1 MTKPSTRRRAW
12 LIASAGCTPLLV
24 AAPAW
29 SQDDVA
35 SQLKAL
41 RAQVEAQTRELETQK
56 SALQTQDHLLHE
68 QAAEIEALK
77 AKGSEAA
84 PPAEPPEA
92 LATFRG
98 LGLSGLQA
106 PGSDGAGSPA
116 ANAQPA
122 AAQASPTPAAQTAAD
137 AAAQPAATAQPSP
150 APPVQTAQAQ
160 TPQTQTADAQAAPAQ
175 APQAQP
181 AAAQPA
187 QAPPPPP
194 PPPPAASP
202 PPQPVGEAPPPSQAA
217 AATVTQALPE
227 FMGVLTAPGHWVIEP
242 QFEYLHASTN
252 ELVFRGVQIVPGL
265 QIGLIDATTAE
276 RDTLSTALDIRT
288 GLTHRIELEV
298 RAPFVYRH
306 DTTTTLEQKDTSETL
321 TETVSNS
328 DIGDVE
334 VIGRYQLNSSRNNS
348 AIWIGALDVKT
359 NTGLGPYDVTYD
371 AFGVAQKEATGS
383 GFWSIEPTVSV
394 LYPTDPVVL
403 FASVGYIYSI
413 SRDVNKQITSNVTV
427 QHVNPGGSPVGSVG
441 FAFALNDRFS
451 FSLGYKHSYIRP
463 TETQLNGVWTSS
475 QALQIGVS
483 TFSMSYRITPTINLS
498 DSFEFGVT
506 RDAPDLH
513 ILTRLSFFF

>member
-12 LIASAGCTPLLV
+12 LIAGAGCTPLLV

-29 SQDDVA
+29 SQDDVV

-41 RAQVEAQTRELETQK
+41 RAQVEAQTHELETQK

-68 QAAEIEALK
+68 QSAEIEALK
-77 AKGSEAA
+77 AKDSEA
-84 PPAEPPEA
+84 AEPPEA

-98 LGLSGLQA
+98 LGLSGVQA

-116 ANAQPA
+116 ANAQP
-122 AAQASPTPAAQTAAD
+122 
-137 AAAQPAATAQPSP
+137 SP
-150 APPVQTAQAQ
+150 APPIQTAQAQ
-160 TPQTQTADAQAAPAQ
+160 AAETQAAPAQAAPAQ
-175 APQAQP
+175 
-181 AAAQPA
+181 PA
-187 QAPPPPP
+187 QVD
-194 PPPPAASP
+194 PPPPAGSP

-276 RDTLSTALDIRT
+276 RDTVSTALDVRT